1 MRDLNPRVL
10 VVACTALFP
19 GCAVGPD
26 YQRPDDVPVPSSY
39 RVAPDVPAEP
49 DTDEATGAPDA
60 PTELVP
66 DRAEQAPDTST
77 ARDLDEAARVSVAP
91 TVLDPDEAEGVSDLA
106 WWTLFGDEVLT
117 TLIEEAVRANPDVEL
132 AAGRIEEAE
141 ALERVATS
149 GFWPR
154 FWADIGA
161 GYRRT
166 PLYGEF
172 VGVGREF
179 ASYHISGVLSWE
191 LDLWGRVRRDR
202 EASRAEVLA
211 SQAARRGVVLSLVAR
226 VAETYFAL
234 AAQVALLDIATE
246 TAASREAA
254 LQLVHQR
261 MVGGAS
267 NKVELANAEANL
279 AFARSAIPRSQAQ
292 IGVLENTLATL
303 LGRPPGAVALGAPLD
318 AQATPPPVPA
328 GLPSDLL
335 ERRPD
340 VVEAAETLHAATARV
355 GSAKSEYLPR
365 IRFDGEIGAGTT
377 DIGELFSYDAFY
389 GNAIGS
395 LEQPLYEG
403 GGIKGNKEAADAR
416 VRQTTATFRRV
427 ALTALREVSNAAI
440 AVRLTQEELEAR
452 ESEAAA
458 YAEGLDLM
466 VQRYEV
472 GRSSYLDVLQVDR
485 YLFEARNGVV
495 QTRFDLLRGY
505 VGLYLAL
512 GGGWPAL
519 AAASTEQDA
528 PADE

>member
-1 MRDLNPRVL
+1 MRDVSRCVL
-10 VVACTALFP
+10 AVACSALLV

-39 RVAPDVPAEP
+39 RVAPDVPTVPEP
-49 DTDEATGAPDA
+49 DEAVEPPAA
-60 PTELVP
+60 PTGPVP
-66 DRAEQAPDTST
+66 
-77 ARDLDEAARVSVAP
+77 DEAAGVSVAP
-91 TVLDPDEAEGVSDLA
+91 TVLEPDETHEAPTVLEPGEAEGVSDLA
-106 WWTLFGDEVLT
+106 WWSLFGDEVLSA
-117 TLIEEAVRANPDVEL
+117 LVEEAVRANPDVEL
-132 AAGRIEEAE
+132 AAARIEEAE

-154 FWADIGA
+154 LSADIGA
-161 GYRRT
+161 GYNRL

-172 VGVGREF
+172 VNVGREF
-179 ASYHISGVLSWE
+179 AFYRVTGVLSWE

-211 SQAARRGVVLSLVAR
+211 SEAARRGVVLSLVAR
-226 VAETYFAL
+226 VAETYFGL
-234 AAQVALLDIATE
+234 AAQVALLQIATE

-254 LQLVHQR
+254 LKLVRQR

-279 AFARSAIPRSQAQ
+279 AFAQSAIPRARAQ
-292 IGVLENTLATL
+292 IGILENTLATL
-303 LGRPPGAVALGAPLD
+303 LGRPPGAVALGAPLE

-340 VVEAAETLHAATARV
+340 VVEAAEAVHAATARV

-365 IRFDGEIGAGTT
+365 IRFDGNLGVGNT
-377 DIGELFSYDAFY
+377 DIGDLFSYDAFF
-389 GNAIGS
+389 GSAVGS
-395 LEQPLYEG
+395 LEQPLFEG
-403 GGIKGNKEAADAR
+403 GAIKGNKEAADAR
-416 VRQTTATFRRV
+416 VRQTTAAFRRV
-427 ALTALREVSNAAI
+427 ALTAFREVSSAAI

-495 QTRFDLLRGY
+495 QTRFDVLRGY
-505 VGLYLAL
+505 VALYLAL

-519 AAASTEQDA
+519 ATTSTKKDAS
-528 PADE
+528 ADE

>member
-1 MRDLNPRVL
+1 MPDVSRSVALWTCSVL
-10 VVACTALFP
+10 LV

-39 RVAPDVPAEP
+39 RVAPDVPGEP
-49 DTDEATGAPDA
+49 DLPAEGPDA
-60 PTELVP
+60 PMIEP
-66 DRAEQAPDTST
+66 DALTVL
-77 ARDLDEAARVSVAP
+77 DLDDEAAEVYAAP

-106 WWTLFGDEVLT
+106 WWTLFGDEVLSA
-117 TLIEEAVRANPDVEL
+117 LVEEAVRANPDVEL
-132 AAGRIEEAE
+132 AAARIEEAE

-154 FWADIGA
+154 LSADIGA
-161 GYRRT
+161 GYNRL

-172 VGVGREF
+172 VNVGREF
-179 ASYHISGVLSWE
+179 AFYRVTGVLSWE

-202 EASRAEVLA
+202 EASRAELLA
-211 SQAARRGVVLSLVAR
+211 SEAAQRGVVLSLVAR

-254 LQLVHQR
+254 LELVRQR

-267 NKVELANAEANL
+267 NKVELANAEANV
-279 AFARSAIPRSQAQ
+279 AFARSAIPRARAQ
-292 IGVLENTLATL
+292 IGVLENTLAAL
-303 LGRPPGAVALGAPLD
+303 LGRPPGAVATGAPLEE
-318 AQATPPPVPA
+318 QPTPPPVPA

-340 VVEAAETLHAATARV
+340 VVEATESLHAAMARV
-355 GSAKSEYLPR
+355 GVAKSEYLPR
-365 IRFDGEIGAGTT
+365 IRFDGNIGVGST
-377 DIGELFSYDAFY
+377 DIGELFSYDAFF
-389 GNAIGS
+389 GSAVGS
-395 LEQPLYEG
+395 LEQPLFEG
-403 GGIKGNKEAADAR
+403 GGIKGNKEAAEAR
-416 VRQTTATFRRV
+416 ARQRTAAFRRV
-427 ALTALREVSNAAI
+427 ALTALREVSSAAI
-440 AVRLTQEELEAR
+440 AVRFTQEELEAR
-452 ESEAAA
+452 EREAAA

-495 QTRFDLLRGY
+495 QTRFDVLRGY
-505 VGLYLAL
+505 VALYLAL

-519 AAASTEQDA
+519 AAASPQRDT